1 MNCARCRRP
10 LKHPIEL
17 AGMQVGRQCAKAI
30 ADALELQ
37 HGDSRAPAPADPR
50 QTDLFAVPDLFE
62 AMA

>member
-1 MNCARCRRP
+1 
-10 LKHPIEL
+10 
-17 AGMQVGRQCAKAI
+17 MQVGRQCAKAI